1 MCVYTH
7 ATPPSQLCFKPF
19 NTTTGDQ
26 KRHLDHLAIQS
37 GGFTTEFFDRL
48 SAGGALGGALDA
60 LTDGRG
66 GTMDVRAA
74 MAQAEDEHDA
84 AAAAAL
90 EQETAAELQE
100 FAAEGQAAAEEGD
113 EDEEEGE
120 EPARW
125 VVTGRVRCLYSPV
138 LDTALLGS
146 VLMSAS

>member
-1 MCVYTH
+1 MDASRVECGRGLVCVGTTEQH
-7 ATPPSQLCFKPF
+7 ALSLARSLAFAHPTTQPSP
-19 NTTTGDQ
+19 GDQ

-66 GTMDVRAA
+66 TAVDVRAA
-74 MAQAEDEHDA
+74 MAQAEDENDA

-100 FAAEGQAAAEEGD
+100 FAAEGAAAAGGEGEED
-113 EDEEEGE
+113 DDEEEGG
-120 EPARW
+120 
-125 VVTGRVRCLYSPV
+125 TGEAAAATPR
-138 LDTALLGS
+138 
-146 VLMSAS
+146 